1 MPTPDVT
8 QAIQEMLER
17 LRVWEQQRDFKNEIY
32 TREDERQITNIEGNV
47 QRNESRTKTPFV
59 SYPGTVIQFQDLKI
73 EEKDRIGNGG
83 FGDIF
88 AGKWQGK
95 IVAIKKLRVQRVSK
109 KRLKQFEEE
118 VNVFCRLSHKNIITF
133 YGACIKTPN
142 ICMVMELMSG
152 SLYDKIHIEDFQFT
166 NGNKLFIAKE
176 IACGIEYLHSQEVA
190 HCDIKSTNILI
201 DIFNQ
206 DTFHVKITDFGLS
219 LMKNDVESSTSTLVS
234 GIGTPR
240 YSAPEI
246 LRGDRLNIDA
256 MKMTDVYSFGLVVHE
271 IFSEEEPFEDLNIH
285 QLRKQVGYGDTT
297 PPLEI
302 FRNDFD
308 ANLISL
314 MKNCW
319 SRKPTYRPT
328 MRNAFLKLSTLSF

>member
-1 MPTPDVT
+1 M
-8 QAIQEMLER
+8 QAIQEMFER
-17 LRVWEQQRDFKNEIY
+17 LRVWEQQKDLKNEKY
-32 TREDERQITNIEGNV
+32 TREGNV
-47 QRNESRTKTPFV
+47 QRNESRPKTPLA
-59 SYPGTVIQFQDLKI
+59 SYCGTVIQFQDLKI
-73 EEKDRIGNGG
+73 EEKERIGHGG

-109 KRLKQFEEE
+109 KRLEQFEEE

-142 ICMVMELMSG
+142 LCMVMELMSG

-166 NGNKLFIAKE
+166 NINKSFIANE
-176 IACGIEYLHSQEVA
+176 IARGLEYLHSQEVA

-206 DTFHVKITDFGLS
+206 DTFYVKITDFGLS
-219 LMKNDVESSTSTLVS
+219 LMKKDVESSTSTLVS
-234 GIGTPR
+234 GIGTPK

-246 LRGDRLNIDA
+246 LRGDPLNLDA
-256 MKMTDVYSFGLVVHE
+256 MKMADVYSFGLVVHE

-285 QLRKQVGYGDTT
+285 QLRTQVGYGNTA
-297 PPLEI
+297 PALEI
-302 FRNDFD
+302 FRNKLD
-308 ANLISL
+308 ASLISL
-314 MKNCW
+314 MENCW
-319 SRKPTYRPT
+319 SRKPTNRPT
-328 MRNAFLKLSTLSF
+328 MTKALLTLNTLCNVL

>member
-1 MPTPDVT
+1 MF
-8 QAIQEMLER
+8 ER
-17 LRVWEQQRDFKNEIY
+17 LKVWEQQKDLKNEKY
-32 TREDERQITNIEGNV
+32 TREAERQMTKIE
-47 QRNESRTKTPFV
+47 RNESRSKAPFE
-59 SYPGTVIQFQDLKI
+59 SYHGAVIQFQDLQIK
-73 EEKDRIGNGG
+73 EKERIGHGG

-88 AGKWQGK
+88 AGEWQGK
-95 IVAIKKLRVQRVSK
+95 VVAIKKLRVQRVIK
-109 KRLKQFEEE
+109 KRLEQFEEE

-176 IACGIEYLHSQEVA
+176 IACGIEYLHSQEVV

-219 LMKNDVESSTSTLVS
+219 LMKNDIESSTSTLVS

-246 LRGDRLNIDA
+246 LRGDPLNIDA
-256 MKMTDVYSFGLVVHE
+256 MKMTDVYSFGLVAHE
-271 IFSEEEPFEDLNIH
+271 IFSEEEPFEDLNIN
-285 QLRKQVGYGDTT
+285 QLRKQVGYGNTT

-302 FRNDFD
+302 FRNELD

-314 MKNCW
+314 MKSCW
-319 SRKPTYRPT
+319 SRKPTDRPT
-328 MRNAFLKLSTLSF
+328 MRKAFLTLNTLSF

>member
-1 MPTPDVT
+1 MF
-8 QAIQEMLER
+8 ER
-17 LRVWEQQRDFKNEIY
+17 LRVWEQQRDLKNEKY
-32 TREDERQITNIEGNV
+32 TREAEHQITNIEGNV
-47 QRNESRTKTPFV
+47 QRNESRPKTPFV
-59 SYPGTVIQFQDLKI
+59 SYCGTVIQFQDLKI
-73 EEKDRIGNGG
+73 EDKDRIGHGG

-109 KRLKQFEEE
+109 KRLEQFEEE
-118 VNVFCRLSHKNIITF
+118 VNVFCRLSHKNIIAF
-133 YGACIKTPN
+133 HGACIKTPN
-142 ICMVMELMSG
+142 LCMVMELMSG

-166 NGNKLFIAKE
+166 NTNKSFIAKE
-176 IACGIEYLHSQEVA
+176 IACGLEYLHSQDVA

-206 DTFHVKITDFGLS
+206 DTFYVKITDFGLS
-219 LMKNDVESSTSTLVS
+219 LMKNDVESSTSSLVS

-240 YSAPEI
+240 YSAPEV
-246 LRGDRLNIDA
+246 LRGDPLNIDA
-256 MKMTDVYSFGLVVHE
+256 MKKSDVYSFGLVVHE

-302 FRNDFD
+302 FRNELD
-308 ANLISL
+308 ASLISL

-319 SRKPTYRPT
+319 SREPTYRPT
-328 MRNAFLKLSTLSF
+328 MSKAFLTLSTR